1 MAAKLLTI
9 LNIYRVAFPSE
20 LPDAIKS
27 QLIEENNLSDGDLVA
42 FEKNKELHLSVC
54 KDNDIISL
62 QRVNQE
68 WVIPSIFKVGD
79 DYFPYHWWF
88 IENTKFNETKVWIDV
103 EKYGKELLYNY
114 DKTEKITH
122 FSAKLGTFFIE
133 VNPNYENLFMFIL
146 EHNGDLLV
154 EVNKYYPN
162 EDTMYFPY
170 HPDDY

>member
-1 MAAKLLTI
+1 MFFSNATKS
-9 LNIYRVAFPSE
+9 PS
-20 LPDAIKS
+20 LRLFSSISCD
-27 QLIEENNLSDGDLVA
+27 LIASGNSD
-42 FEKNKELHLSVC
+42 
-54 KDNDIISL
+54 
-62 QRVNQE
+62 
-68 WVIPSIFKVGD
+68 
-79 DYFPYHWWF
+79 
-88 IENTKFNETKVWIDV
+88 
-103 EKYGKELLYNY
+103 GKELLYNY